1 MLPGFLMPSLHH
13 IGILTR
19 YYTSP
24 LYNAARF
31 GYPFQVNE
39 KGTRVREMN
48 RTEAE
53 ERLYCAMTIGEELL
67 VSGAEVNRVEDTIRR
82 ICTAYGAERV
92 DVFTITSSIVTTIY
106 GADFGAC
113 TQTRRVSGMAYDL
126 NRLDALNRL
135 SRRICSENLSPE
147 EVRAEIKCID
157 AGPRYAF
164 GMQLF
169 IYALISGSFSIF
181 FGGSLR
187 DMLASALIGILLKL
201 FESALRRKAHNALVT
216 GLLCSSAG
224 GLLAQLSVRLG
235 LGVHADLIGIG
246 NIMLLIPGIAFTNSL
261 RDLFSGDTITGLIR
275 FLESMLLAIVIA
287 LGFTLAGLLF

>member
-1 MLPGFLMPSLHH
+1 MEGKL
-13 IGILTR
+13 
-19 YYTSP
+19 
-24 LYNAARF
+24 
-31 GYPFQVNE
+31 
-39 KGTRVREMN
+39 VREMN

-53 ERLYCAMTIGEELL
+53 DRLYCAMTIGEELL

-82 ICTAYGAERV
+82 ICLAAGVERV

-126 NRLDALNRL
+126 HRLDALNRL
-135 SRRICSENLSPE
+135 SRRICAEGLSPE

-157 AGPRYAF
+157 AGPRYSF

-216 GLLCSSAG
+216 GLLCSSVG

>member
-1 MLPGFLMPSLHH
+1 MEGKL
-13 IGILTR
+13 
-19 YYTSP
+19 
-24 LYNAARF
+24 
-31 GYPFQVNE
+31 
-39 KGTRVREMN
+39 VREMN

-82 ICTAYGAERV
+82 ICLAAGVERV

-126 NRLDALNRL
+126 NRLDALNQL
-135 SRRICSENLSPE
+135 SRRICAESLSPE
-147 EVRAEIKCID
+147 AVRTELKRID
-157 AGPRYAF
+157 AGPRYSF

-181 FGGSLR
+181 FGGSWD
-187 DMLASALIGILLKL
+187 DMVASALIGILLKL

-216 GLLCSSAG
+216 GLLCSSVG

-235 LGVHADLIGIG
+235 LGMHADLIGIG

-287 LGFTLAGLLF
+287 LGFTLAGFLF

>member
-1 MLPGFLMPSLHH
+1 M
-13 IGILTR
+13 R
-19 YYTSP
+19 
-24 LYNAARF
+24 
-31 GYPFQVNE
+31 
-39 KGTRVREMN
+39 KMN

-53 ERLYCAMTIGEELL
+53 ERLCCAMTIGEELL
-67 VSGAEVNRVEDTIRR
+67 ISGAEVNRVEDTIRR
-82 ICTAYGAERV
+82 ICTAYGADRV

-106 GADFGAC
+106 GSDFGAC

-126 NRLDALNRL
+126 SRLDALNQL
-135 SRRICSENLSPE
+135 SRRICAENLSPE
-147 EVRAEIKCID
+147 DVRAELERID
-157 AGPRYAF
+157 AGPRYSF

-224 GLLAQLSVRLG
+224 GLLAQLSVQLG
-235 LGVHADLIGIG
+235 LGMHADLIGIG